1 MSATTDVDRP
11 RSDPTKPSRRLER
24 DLPRLTGRAAALV
37 VVVVF
42 LALMAVVPARQFLAQ
57 RGRIAELE
65 RRTAELEQSNADLR
79 SEVERLHDPAELERL
94 ARECL
99 GMVAPGEVAFV
110 TPGQAPSKAC

>member
-1 MSATTDVDRP
+1 VSATTGVR
-11 RSDPTKPSRRLER
+11 RGGSDPAKPSRRLER
-24 DLPRLTGRAAALV
+24 DLPRLTGRAAMLLV
-37 VVVVF
+37 AVAF
-42 LALMAVVPARQFLAQ
+42 LAVMAVVPARQFLEQ

-65 RRTAELEQSNADLR
+65 RRTAELEQSNAGLR
-79 SEVERLHDPAELERL
+79 AEVERLHDPAELERL